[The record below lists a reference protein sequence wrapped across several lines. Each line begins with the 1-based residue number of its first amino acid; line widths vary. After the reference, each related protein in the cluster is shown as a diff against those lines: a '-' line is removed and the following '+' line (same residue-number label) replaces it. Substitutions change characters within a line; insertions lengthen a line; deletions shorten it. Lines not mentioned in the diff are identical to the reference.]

1 MKQAMIPESV
11 RKLLATAAV
20 AATVF
25 AVSSFAQ
32 SKNTGKPQL
41 SIRANPGT
49 GWVPFRTVLTAEL
62 TGGANDWEDYYC
74 AKVEWDWGD
83 DTRSEAS
90 YDCEPYEKGKS
101 EIRRRFIQEHTFR
114 IPGTYDVTFRLK
126 QGTKIVGAAKIT
138 IQVRDEASAIRSS
151 QLEVPSSGYRVFQ
164 QPVRAVPGAAPS
176 RRSAA

>member
-1 MKQAMIPESV
+1 MKQAMIPDSV
-11 RKLLATAAV
+11 RKFLAIAAV
-20 AATVF
+20 AAIVF
-25 AVSSFAQ
+25 AVSLFAQ

-62 TGGANDWEDYYC
+62 TGGANDWADYYC
-74 AKVEWDWGD
+74 AKIEWDWGD

-101 EIRRRFIQEHTFR
+101 EIRRRFTQEHTFR
-114 IPGTYDVTFRLK
+114 FPGTYDVTFRLK

-138 IQVRDEASAIRSS
+138 IQVRDEAKNILSKELVGTTGTAGPRNVLTLVIFFKGR
-151 QLEVPSSGYRVFQ
+151 
-164 QPVRAVPGAAPS
+164 
-176 RRSAA
+176 

>member
-1 MKQAMIPESV
+1 MKQAMIPDSV
-11 RKLLATAAV
+11 RKLLAIAAV

-25 AVSSFAQ
+25 AMSLFAQ

-74 AKVEWDWGD
+74 AKIEWDWGD
-83 DTRSEAS
+83 DTRSEAG

-101 EIRRRFIQEHTFR
+101 EIRRRFTQEQTFR

-126 QGTKIVGAAKIT
+126 QGTKIMAAAKIT
-138 IQVRDEASAIRSS
+138 VQVRDEDRKTD
-151 QLEVPSSGYRVFQ
+151 
-164 QPVRAVPGAAPS
+164 
-176 RRSAA
+176 